1 MSIKFIK
8 ILGYTKSWCKI
19 FYARMS
25 RYSYYHIAKKDNQEQ
40 PARDVLCNFIEIV
53 LLHEC
58 SPVNLLHLFR
68 TPFSK
73 NISGCLLLENW
84 HILVWVYLYQNVM
97 IFSLYI
103 LLTRTT
109 GILCYGGIDAVW
121 YRASHTKNQ
130 QYFLINQLF
139 IEQFFMSNYPDA
151 QTTYYLTKPNFAS
164 WRTQPYATHATQP
177 NFTVTFKL

>member
-1 MSIKFIK
+1 MN
-8 ILGYTKSWCKI
+8 YTTSWCKI

-25 RYSYYHIAKKDNQEQ
+25 RYSYYHIAKKENQKQ
-40 PARDVLCNFIEIV
+40 PSRDVLCNFIEIV

-68 TPFSK
+68 TPFFK

-84 HILVWVYLYQNVM
+84 HVLVWVYLYQNVM
-97 IFSLYI
+97 IFLLYI

-109 GILCYGGIDAVW
+109 GILCYGGVNTVW
-121 YRASHTKNQ
+121 YRTSHTKNQ

-139 IEQFFMSNYPDA
+139 IE
-151 QTTYYLTKPNFAS
+151 
-164 WRTQPYATHATQP
+164 
-177 NFTVTFKL
+177 